1 MLANRVPMKIIK
13 SAITM
18 AQLLNLGLFSEA
30 LGNLYQ
36 GPLEPIPWSTFLN
49 QLNHLLQSKFVTFIL
64 RPPSSSVDGLMVNAT
79 GVCAET
85 TAQGTALYNNHFYTL
100 DPFVDLPNRQVMS
113 NQEILPKEEWV
124 NSAFYKNFLEPAG
137 VLHILGA
144 DIHTLDGAQC
154 RIRISRSPEHPPFSE
169 AEKELL
175 ALFVPHLERTVQ
187 LHMRLNRFE
196 SERDLYAGA
205 VDQMA
210 VGTIILDE
218 EGKVLQTNQV
228 AERLLRDK
236 DGLKRVDGG
245 LQVGN
250 ARDNQEFRRLVKQA
264 LLSQKSSNP
273 SVVEALRVQRPSGR
287 ADLGI
292 IVRSIPLPQWNE
304 GKQCPSVAIF
314 ISDPEQE
321 SSAPQEIVRALFDLT
336 PAETQ
341 LAMLLAN
348 GLTLDEASDELNIS
362 RNTARAHLRSTFS
375 KTGVTR
381 QTMLV
386 RLILRSVATLG

>member
-1 MLANRVPMKIIK
+1 
-13 SAITM
+13 M
-18 AQLLNLGLFSEA
+18 AHTLSLETFSEM

-36 GPLEPIPWSTFLN
+36 GPLENIPWATFLN
-49 QLNHLLQSKFVTFIL
+49 QLNLYLDSKYVTFIL
-64 RPPSSSVDGLMVNAT
+64 RPPSAQVDGLMVNTTGTSAEAT
-79 GVCAET
+79 AS
-85 TAQGTALYNNHFYTL
+85 YNKHFFAL
-100 DPFVDLPNRQVMS
+100 DPFVDLPNRQVVT
-113 NQEILPKEEWV
+113 LEEVVSKDDWL
-124 NSAFYKNFLEPAG
+124 NSEFYKSFLEP
-137 VLHILGA
+137 VDVFHILGA
-144 DIHTLDGAQC
+144 DINTCDGAQC
-154 RIRISRSPEHPPFSE
+154 RIRISRGRASPAFDSE
-169 AEKELL
+169 DKALL
-175 ALFVPHLERTVQ
+175 AQFIPHLERSIKI
-187 LHMRLNRFE
+187 HMQLNRIE
-196 SERDLYAGA
+196 TERNLYAGA

-218 EGKVLQTNQV
+218 TGKVLQTNQV
-228 AERLLRDK
+228 ADRLIQAK
-236 DGLKRVDGG
+236 DGLKLVNDG
-245 LQVGN
+245 LQVGT
-250 ARDNQEFRRLVKQA
+250 ARDTQEFRRLVKQS

-292 IVRSIPLPQWNE
+292 IVRSVPLSAWSE
-304 GKQCPSVAIF
+304 GKQCPAVVIF
-314 ISDPEQE
+314 ISDPEQQ
-321 SSAPQEIVRALFDLT
+321 SSAPQEIVRALFDFT

-348 GLTLDEASDELNIS
+348 GLTLDEASEQLGIS